1 MKFPIAWLLGSMVL
15 LCRNSG
21 IVVLAADENNK
32 IIGGAPVAAGAYPYH
47 CVSTSTTFLCGCR

>member
-32 IIGGAPVAAGAYPYH
+32 IIGGAPVAAKKFRAVTPEEH
-47 CVSTSTTFLCGCR
+47 AF